1 MIQTFRKIGLLEGI
15 SWILLLFVG
24 MPLKYIADLPLPN
37 KIIGMAHGI
46 LFISYVAFVIYLKES
61 QNWSTKKTLILL
73 LCAIIPLGTFWA
85 DKRYFKT
92 GK

>member
-46 LFISYVAFVIYLKES
+46 LFISYVALVIYLKES
-61 QNWSTKKTLILL
+61 QNWSTKKTLTLL
-73 LCAIIPLGTFWA
+73 LCAIIPFGTFWA
-85 DKRYFKT
+85 DNRYFK
-92 GK
+92 G